1 MFPGRQ
7 SKTINVFDIPIG
19 ANAFQLKA
27 LIQQTIKRLH
37 NTDAYDLELLKLNV
51 TVPID
56 PDDSL
61 AQRLAELNIA
71 ACSRELSSG
80 EQVGVL
86 FPEPHSQEH
95 LHIVVQRPDIVLS
108 SPSASRKRLR
118 SATDEDGRAAKRKEI
133 GGDVPD
139 VQTRCA
145 AIHKV
150 IKAMPDK
157 NLSDPSTF
165 TDLPYPSPL
174 SMPYQRFA
182 SKKIDGITHFKYMG
196 RSQFHELQRRI
207 ENENFLEGSE
217 TLYLYGTSGSG
228 KSHLLAALV
237 YHLVREG
244 KRVFYIPDCY
254 SLLLDPLQTMW
265 DACHFAYHDSPVLG
279 TIGHLDDVDALIR
292 FLAPDR
298 DVYIIVDQVNALE
311 FTENDRRKEEKVQV
325 SNWLDA
331 LRFRHRYIFSASANE
346 DSDREAYKKQN
357 GISVIPTFG
366 GMSPDETD
374 QWFIQHRDQIPQLSP
389 EQRQRVE
396 YLTGCIPLL
405 LRCLIKLTNFD
416 ELGFQEHF

>member
-1 MFPGRQ
+1 
-7 SKTINVFDIPIG
+7 
-19 ANAFQLKA
+19 
-27 LIQQTIKRLH
+27 
-37 NTDAYDLELLKLNV
+37 
-51 TVPID
+51 
-56 PDDSL
+56 
-61 AQRLAELNIA
+61 
-71 ACSRELSSG
+71 
-80 EQVGVL
+80 
-86 FPEPHSQEH
+86 
-95 LHIVVQRPDIVLS
+95 
-108 SPSASRKRLR
+108 
-118 SATDEDGRAAKRKEI
+118 
-133 GGDVPD
+133 
-139 VQTRCA
+139 
-145 AIHKV
+145 
-150 IKAMPDK
+150 MPDK

-174 SMPYQRFA
+174 SMPYQRFV

-196 RSQFHELQRRI
+196 RSQFHELQQRI

-265 DACHFAYHDSPVLG
+265 DACHFAYYDSPVLG
-279 TIGHLDDVDALIR
+279 TIGHPANVDALIR

-311 FTENDRRKEEKVQV
+311 FTENDRRKEKKVQV

-346 DSDREAYKKQN
+346 DSNREASKKQH

-366 GMSPDETD
+366 GMSPV
-374 QWFIQHRDQIPQLSP
+374 R
-389 EQRQRVE
+389 
-396 YLTGCIPLL
+396 
-405 LRCLIKLTNFD
+405 
-416 ELGFQEHF
+416 